1 MIGLWNDALQIPGG
15 QRGGMFSAVHPP
27 THPTHSGQVGPLWP
41 WTIKNTVATMPKPTA
56 ALAVAL
62 CCLASFSTLAAA
74 QQLDQ
79 IAWLAGCW
87 VAENGEPGSIEVWM
101 PPTGGTMLGLGR
113 TVKGGKT
120 VEHEFMQIR
129 HAADGKL
136 IYVALP
142 SRQKETTF
150 VLKALS
156 ERDVVFENLEHD
168 FPHRVMYRLLADG
181 RLAARI
187 EGTLKGA
194 PRGIDFPMRR
204 AHCDTELKNTWPR

>member
-1 MIGLWNDALQIPGG
+1 MAWAGSDFVSLRTAKARALLAGRSARRTVRTGG
-15 QRGGMFSAVHPP
+15 QRDGMFSVVHPP
-27 THPTHSGQVGPLWP
+27 TRPTHSRQVGPLWP
-41 WTIKNTVATMPKPTA
+41 LTIKNTVAPMPKPTA

-62 CCLASFSTLAAA
+62 CCLASFSTQAAA

-87 VAENGEPGSIEVWM
+87 AAENGEPGSIEVWM

-142 SRQKETTF
+142 SRQKERH
-150 VLKALS
+150 S
-156 ERDVVFENLEHD
+156 S
-168 FPHRVMYRLLADG
+168 
-181 RLAARI
+181 
-187 EGTLKGA
+187 
-194 PRGIDFPMRR
+194 
-204 AHCDTELKNTWPR
+204 